1 LSVPEYVKKA
11 VKDALSENSYIGMVL
26 DVNMYKRVGKE
37 DEVNVSDSGTE
48 FKMKFTIP
56 DVLLTDVDKS
66 KTAYS
71 VVRVYVND
79 DGKTVTENVDADI
92 DGNTVSIDADTS
104 SEYIIIFNDASPLS
118 SGTKQDNGM
127 TVATPGNEETTLS
140 GTEAATS
147 LQSTVK
153 NDTKD
158 DTSRNS
164 SSDRFILLNLLLLL
178 GTVLLTVLKMF
189 KKDEHK
195 FRIAAM
201 ANMLIAAAVYLFRF
215 STGAIRFADWWSIVF
230 GILFVVSV
238 YVYIHNSED
247 EQQNSK

>member
-1 LSVPEYVKKA
+1 ML
-11 VKDALSENSYIGMVL
+11 I
-26 DVNMYKRVGKE
+26 
-37 DEVNVSDSGTE
+37 
-48 FKMKFTIP
+48 
-56 DVLLTDVDKS
+56 KS

-153 NDTKD
+153 MIQKT
-158 DTSRNS
+158 
-164 SSDRFILLNLLLLL
+164 IHQEIAVQ
-178 GTVLLTVLKMF
+178 TVLYF
-189 KKDEHK
+189 
-195 FRIAAM
+195 
-201 ANMLIAAAVYLFRF
+201 LICYFYWELF
-215 STGAIRFADWWSIVF
+215 
-230 GILFVVSV
+230 
-238 YVYIHNSED
+238 Y
-247 EQQNSK
+247 